1 MRRATIFQIWVL
13 LLAAAFLLTP
23 GAQAAGIKRAA
34 RPKTAIKI
42 PRSKPPVY
50 KAKKQKRQKFRAAN
64 EQREN
69 KIKRDPAARREFQRA
84 NPCPANGKTSGRCP
98 GYVVDHIRPLKRG
111 GPDVPANMQ
120 WQTKAAAKA
129 KDRIE

>member
-1 MRRATIFQIWVL
+1 MWRLTKVRFWIL
-13 LLAAAFLLTP
+13 LLTAAFLLAP
-23 GAQAAGIKRAA
+23 GAEARGVKRAA
-34 RPKTAIKI
+34 RPATAIKI

-50 KAKKQKRQKFRAAN
+50 KAQKQKRQNFTVAK
-64 EQREN
+64 EKRES

-84 NPCPANGKTSGRCP
+84 NPCPANGKRAGRCP

-111 GPDVPANMQ
+111 GPDLPSNMQ
-120 WQTKAAAKA
+120 WQTKEAAKA